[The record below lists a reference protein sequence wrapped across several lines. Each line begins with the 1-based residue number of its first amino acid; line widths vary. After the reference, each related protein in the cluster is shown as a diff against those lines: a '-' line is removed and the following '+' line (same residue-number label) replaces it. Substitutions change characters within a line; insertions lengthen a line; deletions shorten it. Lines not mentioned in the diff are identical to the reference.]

1 MNPPSIKRKIRKMKT
16 IIVTVLLAVPVVAA
30 CTSCASPEQMKS
42 AAATM
47 AEPGAEPAAT
57 EAANDAETGDPENP
71 GHESS
76 ENTVMDQPMNGAS
89 LEDFNASLERV
100 QKSASEA
107 DFKILNMAL
116 DWLLLYDLGAR
127 GDRATLYRRLDGNTP
142 TQIIAKARR

>member
-1 MNPPSIKRKIRKMKT
+1 MTRKPGIRVARKLEEDINDVVNPEVDT
-16 IIVTVLLAVPVVAA
+16 
-30 CTSCASPEQMKS
+30 
-42 AAATM
+42 
-47 AEPGAEPAAT
+47 
-57 EAANDAETGDPENP
+57 
-71 GHESS
+71 S